1 MWNYYLKQINSLGNV
16 QYKKHII
23 RNLNIRYCTRP
34 AGTALFDDVTNSLLS
49 LLASHLSDSSKIS
62 CVQLRH
68 VGCQTVSQL
77 WGTEQQSDV
86 LFRLVTSAV
95 AWEISRNVFWPGSRL
110 DDRQSRT
117 DRFFL
122 KFPSLG
128 CGGDVAIL
136 LAAPQAPALLVW
148 RWTWHSQYYLLL
160 CQCVRS
166 LHIPVLRATAVT
178 LWSVFAS
185 SCVPVSTCAFLSYR
199 VPLVLD

>member
-1 MWNYYLKQINSLGNV
+1 MWQTVCCHCWL
-16 QYKKHII
+16 HIK
-23 RNLNIRYCTRP
+23 
-34 AGTALFDDVTNSLLS
+34 
-49 LLASHLSDSSKIS
+49 SDNSKIS

-95 AWEISRNVFWPGSRL
+95 AWEISRDVFWPGSRL

-185 SCVPVSTCAFLSYR
+185 SCVPDSTCAFFSYR